1 MGQGLSH
8 LREPGLMLL
17 KRELLQHRNDAIKGS
32 FDLLLVALQLR
43 IASWIAQGVLVT
55 RPHS

>member
-8 LREPGLMLL
+8 LRETGLMLL
-17 KRELLQHRNDAIKGS
+17 KRKLLQHRNDAIKGS
-32 FDLLLVALQLR
+32 LDLLLVALQLR